1 MNLVSQKL
9 ARAVATLLA
18 VSFITFMLT
27 SLLPGDPAIGML
39 GPGGVTPQAIAAVR
53 AELGLNHP
61 LPIRYWLWLE
71 HALRGNLG
79 YSFVSNVSV
88 RSELTTHLPV
98 TLEIIVLAM
107 VISLVLAVPG
117 GIVSAA
123 RAGRPIDQ
131 VTSGLSFVLLA
142 VPSFVMALLLI
153 LLFAVKVHLFPASGW
168 TPLTQNPLQN
178 LRGAF
183 LPSLALALPQ
193 VAIFLRLLRGDI
205 VALAQAKGISNL
217 RVLLRHAFR
226 ISSLS
231 LVTIIGLQVGF
242 LLGGTV
248 IVENLFSLPGIGSVL
263 VQSIISRDLVTVQ
276 GLTLF
281 ISVAFVL
288 VNLSVDLLYT
298 VIDPRIRRG
307 HTLATV

>member
-1 MNLVSQKL
+1 
-9 ARAVATLLA
+9 

-193 VAIFLRLLRGDI
+193 VAIFLRLLRGDMI
-205 VALAQAKGISNL
+205 TTLREDFVALAQAKGISNL